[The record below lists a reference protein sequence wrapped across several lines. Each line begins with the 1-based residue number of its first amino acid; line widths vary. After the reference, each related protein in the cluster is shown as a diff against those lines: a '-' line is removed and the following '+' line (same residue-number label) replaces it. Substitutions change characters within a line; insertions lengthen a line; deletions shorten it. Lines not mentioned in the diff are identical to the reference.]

1 MGRRAGARRRD
12 HAGRHGVRGECR
24 FFRAP
29 GRAEGQHARAVS
41 ERTVGWS
48 DAIARLIRSGHRY
61 PDILGYTL
69 GQLNAFLAADS
80 RLEHERLSTQLAVM
94 TTAAQGNREGIRQLQ
109 AELQQ
114 GMRDEDRSGR

>member
-1 MGRRAGARRRD
+1 M
-12 HAGRHGVRGECR
+12 
-24 FFRAP
+24 
-29 GRAEGQHARAVS
+29 
-41 ERTVGWS
+41 
-48 DAIARLIRSGHRY
+48 RSGHRY

-94 TTAAQGNREGIRQLQ
+94 TTAAQGNRDGIRQFQ

-114 GMRDEDRSGR
+114 GMRNEDRSVR